1 MPYFGCTTTMIYLA
15 GGNSAKRKRGRR
27 PDSTHCFSTLVCVC
41 VCWAMFGIYYGV
53 RETSSSLFLTS
64 SQDHYIVASRR
75 IRLTAQA
82 GELLRDTREKRI
94 TFYSCAVSTAMYY
107 ALFSMTTVNI
117 LAAKSWCARRA
128 CRVWEI
134 YISIRD
140 ERDRKRGNNIIKEK
154 IVLPFEQIVAMTRR
168 VHVSLQ

>member
-1 MPYFGCTTTMIYLA
+1 MYNDDDLFGWRKF
-15 GGNSAKRKRGRR
+15 SQAKEREE
-27 PDSTHCFSTLVCVC
+27 TWQHTLFLDTRVCVC

-117 LAAKSWCARRA
+117 LAGKSWCARRA
-128 CRVWEI
+128 CRVWDI